1 MKIKFLLAILLC
13 LGAYTTSYASFPVE
27 RSVVENS
34 TDSNSISN
42 ADSTVTYVSPAAST
56 ADKNLVVGIV
66 LWFFL
71 GWAAGHRWYYGKPV
85 LWNILFIVTLG
96 GLGIWWVIDLVNMI
110 TGNF

>member
-1 MKIKFLLAILLC
+1 MKIKFLLAILIC
-13 LGAYTTSYASFPVE
+13 LGAYSIGYASFPVE
-27 RSVVENS
+27 RAVVENS
-34 TDSNSISN
+34 TDSLSISN
-42 ADSTVTYVSPAAST
+42 ADDATTYVSPAAST

-85 LWNILFIVTLG
+85 LWNIVFILTAG

>member
-27 RSVVENS
+27 RAVVEKTTES
-34 TDSNSISN
+34 LSNSN
-42 ADSTVTYVSPAAST
+42 ADDATTYVSPAAST
-56 ADKNLVVGIV
+56 ADKDLAVGII

-85 LWNILFIVTLG
+85 GWNILFIVTLG

>member
-13 LGAYTTSYASFPVE
+13 LGVYTTSYASFPVE

-42 ADSTVTYVSPAAST
+42 ADNTATYVSHAAST
-56 ADKNLVVGIV
+56 TDKNLVVGIV

-85 LWNILFIVTLG
+85 LWNIVFILTLG

>member
-27 RSVVENS
+27 RAVVENS
-34 TDSNSISN
+34 TNTISN
-42 ADSTVTYVSPAAST
+42 ADNSATYVSPAAT
-56 ADKNLVVGIV
+56 DGDKSLVVGIL

-85 LWNILFIVTLG
+85 LWNIVFILTAG
-96 GLGIWWVIDLVNMI
+96 GLGIWWIIDLINML